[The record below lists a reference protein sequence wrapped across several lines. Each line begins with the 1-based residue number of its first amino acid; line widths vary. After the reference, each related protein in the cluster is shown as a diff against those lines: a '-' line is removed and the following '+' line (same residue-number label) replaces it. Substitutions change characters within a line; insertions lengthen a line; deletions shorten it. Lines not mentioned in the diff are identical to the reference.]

1 MFSLFMFVYF
11 VLSFFN
17 TEPGESSN
25 KNIFGLIISSSLAAG
40 LLVYIT
46 VLHICL
52 FVRHRVKR
60 TRRAFIQEPLH
71 YNTYD
76 EIGSISYEA
85 VNTHRLDSN
94 QQEPMLP
101 ARIISSHQNESFT
114 TNINFQHAM
123 NVSMPSRVSLQE
135 SQLNTA
141 RRNYN
146 DETAVDTSSP
156 LAIEEI
162 RHSDGSHNDESF
174 GPTDESLQSFQ
185 RSHQDENSSNSI
197 RTSTSSSTSDESRM
211 EANATTTTG
220 LNFGDGYENPYQIV
234 VHENQETHQYS
245 SINNPSAAVDSAR
258 LIFDTNKQTT
268 NVTDYVNLRL

>member
-1 MFSLFMFVYF
+1 M
-11 VLSFFN
+11 LSFFN
-17 TEPGESSN
+17 AEPGESSN

-60 TRRAFIQEPLH
+60 TRRAHIQEPLH
-71 YNTYD
+71 YSTYD
-76 EIGSISYEA
+76 EIGSIAYEA
-85 VNTHRLDSN
+85 VNTHRLDFT
-94 QQEPMLP
+94 QQGPMLP
-101 ARIISSHQNESFT
+101 ARFISSHQNESST
-114 TNINFQHAM
+114 TNINFQPAM
-123 NVSMPSRVSLQE
+123 NVSMSSRVSLQE

-141 RRNYN
+141 RRSYN
-146 DETAVDTSSP
+146 AETAVDTSSP

-174 GPTDESLQSFQ
+174 EPTEESLQSFQ
-185 RSHQDENSSNSI
+185 RSRQDENSSNST

-258 LIFDTNKQTT
+258 LIFDTGKQTT